1 MLLLKYSSST
11 SSPDSASLE
20 PYSQITGRLSHPASP
35 SRSPKVSTSAGN
47 CMYPTISSPQDE
59 KFFLCPWMK
68 IQSVSCLSSMTL
80 VWTVPSFVNF
90 WQSKYQVLRRKNKQG
105 STGDPTL
112 LILTG
117 FWFTLGTRF
126 E

>member
-47 CMYPTISSPQDE
+47 CMYPTISSPQGKMKEESSKNITFDL
-59 KFFLCPWMK
+59 KMQFLL
-68 IQSVSCLSSMTL
+68 QATVSTQESFILHGIMSMDL
-80 VWTVPSFVNF
+80 N
-90 WQSKYQVLRRKNKQG
+90 
-105 STGDPTL
+105 STE
-112 LILTG
+112 LISITYK
-117 FWFTLGTRF
+117 W
-126 E
+126 EN

>member
-1 MLLLKYSSST
+1 MGKLKNRSSRCSCLLRTSST
-11 SSPDSASLE
+11 CRSIPSIYQLIFVIQ
-20 PYSQITGRLSHPASP
+20 QIW
-35 SRSPKVSTSAGN
+35 
-47 CMYPTISSPQDE
+47 DE